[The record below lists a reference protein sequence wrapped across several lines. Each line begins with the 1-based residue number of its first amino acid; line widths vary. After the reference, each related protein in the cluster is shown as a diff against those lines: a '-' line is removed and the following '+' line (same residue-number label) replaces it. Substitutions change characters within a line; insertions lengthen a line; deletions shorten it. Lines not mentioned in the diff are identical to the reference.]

1 MFTNK
6 LISLKISCQK
16 FAQFEPGKAP
26 NTVVNIF
33 FNDGQTLPCN
43 NLK

>member
-6 LISLKISCQK
+6 LISLKVSCQK
-16 FAQFEPGKAP
+16 FAQCELRKAP

-33 FNDGQTLPCN
+33 FNNGQTLPCS